1 MPWFPATRRLD
12 PVEERN
18 DREIERLRRMTPTE
32 KLAVLRRLIR
42 EAYELKAGG
51 IRAARPDLSEKEVRA
66 RARDLVGGG

>member
-1 MPWFPATRRLD
+1 MKNS
-12 PVEERN
+12 N
-18 DREIERLRRMTPTE
+18 DREIERLRQMTPTD

-42 EAYELKAGG
+42 EAYELKAAG